1 MLNPSTFKWV
11 QPNTLV
17 RFRGMIQ
24 DMLGNEFYVGAYK
37 VLGLLPLSCI
47 AAFLNNY
54 FHVSHCFGIQEL
66 EMIFGLIFL

>member
-1 MLNPSTFKWV
+1 MFVLCYVCQVPLLNSSTMKWV

-37 VLGLLPLSCI
+37 VYLS
-47 AAFLNNY
+47 L
-54 FHVSHCFGIQEL
+54 H
-66 EMIFGLIFL
+66 